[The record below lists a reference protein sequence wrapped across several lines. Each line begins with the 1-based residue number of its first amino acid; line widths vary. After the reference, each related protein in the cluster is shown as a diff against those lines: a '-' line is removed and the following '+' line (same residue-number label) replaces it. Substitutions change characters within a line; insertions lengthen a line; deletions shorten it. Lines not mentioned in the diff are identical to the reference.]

1 MPINLD
7 FLAKDSPQYK
17 TENYVYGDLHLDF
30 ELKSKLNNK
39 YLSDPGSKSEVR
51 VDYNVQAIRNS
62 IQNIFNT
69 KKGQKILNPSFGLDL
84 AQFLF
89 EPVSVETAR
98 EITDMIKSEL
108 PLYEPRIILKDV
120 RIEGFENTNEYRV
133 TLVISIPELNN
144 LNTNVG
150 GMLTQNGFIY

>member
-69 KKGQKILNPSFGLDL
+69 KKGQKILNPAFGLDL
-84 AQFLF
+84 AQYLF
-89 EPVSVETAR
+89 EPISDETAR
-98 EITDMIKSEL
+98 DIGETINREL
-108 PLYEPRIILKDV
+108 PIHEPRIIVNNVDIV
-120 RIEGFENTNEYRV
+120 GFENDNEYRI
-133 TLVISIPELNN
+133 TISIRIPELNN
-144 LNTNVG
+144 LNVNISG
-150 GMLTQNGFIY
+150 DLSRNGFIY

>member
-51 VDYNVQAIRNS
+51 VDYNVQAIKNS

-69 KKGQKILNPSFGLDL
+69 KKGQKILNPDFGLDL
-84 AQFLF
+84 AQYLF
-89 EPVSVETAR
+89 EPISDETAR
-98 EITDMIKSEL
+98 DIGETINREL
-108 PLYEPRIILKDV
+108 PIYEPRIIVNNVDIV
-120 RIEGFENTNEYRV
+120 GFENDNEYRI
-133 TLVISIPELNN
+133 TISIRIPELNN
-144 LNTNVG
+144 LNVNISG
-150 GMLTQNGFIY
+150 DLSRNGFIY